1 MNYRHSLVP
10 FNPFPYSISIPGG
23 FTPSA
28 KNTMRFGNLRV
39 TVGWRGC
46 SIAYV
51 IAEHVNR
58 VLLTFEQGDTGCKRG
73 DVEH

>member
-1 MNYRHSLVP
+1 
-10 FNPFPYSISIPGG
+10 
-23 FTPSA
+23 
-28 KNTMRFGNLRV
+28 MRFGNLRV

-51 IAEHVNR
+51 IAEHVNK
-58 VLLTFEQGDTGCKRG
+58 VEFLLTLGQGDTGCKRG

>member
-1 MNYRHSLVP
+1 MS
-10 FNPFPYSISIPGG
+10 
-23 FTPSA
+23 
-28 KNTMRFGNLRV
+28 FGNLRV
-39 TVGWRGC
+39 TAGWRGC